1 MSLSGPNNSDVRR
14 AQWKV
19 VRDAD
24 FPISMIFKVNIATE

>member
-1 MSLSGPNNSDVRR
+1 MSLSGPNNSDVMR

-24 FPISMIFKVNIATE
+24 FPINMLFKVNIATE